1 MTRREFGH
9 LTPAQMRTVEAQ
21 HKSGWDHQ
29 KLAEHWG
36 LSLDTIQH
44 VLEHRAARS
53 PVAFTW
59 KALTA

>member
-36 LSLDTIQH
+36 IPLDTVQH
-44 VLEHRAARS
+44 VLEHRTQLS

>member
-1 MTRREFGH
+1 MTRKEYGH

-21 HKSGWDHQ
+21 RHSGWDHQ

-36 LSLDTIQH
+36 IPTGTIQH
-44 VLEHRAARS
+44 VLEHRTQLS

-59 KALTA
+59 KGTS